1 MPLLASIVQCWF
13 PLLDSVGELAS
24 IPETS
29 VKTLSRIFV
38 SAPCSTKNSTTR
50 RCPCLAARC
59 RGVLPIY
66 QTLYWKSDLHQSLLY
81 IVKGVDIGTSAEE
94 EANDLE
100 VAFLGRDMQRR
111 AAVVLNGNKHVYC
124 LFHLPRTECWCPLQW
139 QPVSPPRRGLPSQ
152 WPKAAPTLSPE
163 GRGSRLSEDL
173 RSMPSVSTMAM
184 CLQLRCNCDV
194 TTYYRV
200 HRTECSSRSIWRSEW
215 KLRNKQIIL
224 SLGRNNTAK
233 HE

>member
-1 MPLLASIVQCWF
+1 M
-13 PLLDSVGELAS
+13 
-24 IPETS
+24 
-29 VKTLSRIFV
+29 KTLSRIFV

-124 LFHLPRTECWCPLQW
+124 LFHQSSVYLEPSVDVRSSGNQSLHLAE
-139 QPVSPPRRGLPSQ
+139 VSPLN
-152 WPKAAPTLSPE
+152 
-163 GRGSRLSEDL
+163 GRK
-173 RSMPSVSTMAM
+173 
-184 CLQLRCNCDV
+184 QLRHC
-194 TTYYRV
+194 
-200 HRTECSSRSIWRSEW
+200 
-215 KLRNKQIIL
+215 LRKDEAAGCPRI
-224 SLGRNNTAK
+224 
-233 HE
+233 